1 MAATRRIAVY
11 GGTFD
16 PVHNGHLEAAR
27 RILKLFA
34 LDEVLFMPAYVA
46 PHKQRAIVSSAF
58 HRYAMLVLAT
68 EDDDRLR
75 ISTAELDARERVYT
89 VETVARLR
97 ERFGDTTRLFFI
109 MGADSW
115 TEIRS
120 WRDWERLLHLCDHI
134 VVTRPGY
141 DLDAAGVSAAAGTVI
156 DLRGLGGEEVA
167 ALLSEQKGPRVF
179 ISDAVMVEASATD
192 IRAAAR
198 AGAREKLAEVIPA
211 RVVDYIEKYGLYRNV
226 E

>member
-1 MAATRRIAVY
+1 MAASRRIAVY

-16 PVHNGHLEAAR
+16 PVHNGHLEVAR

-46 PHKQRAIVSSAF
+46 PHKQKAIVSSAF

-68 EDDDRLR
+68 ENDDRLR
-75 ISTAELDARERVYT
+75 VSTVELDALERAYT
-89 VETVARLR
+89 VDTIAQLSK
-97 ERFGDTTRLFFI
+97 RFGDTTRLFFV

-115 TEIRS
+115 AEIET
-120 WRDWERLLHLCDHI
+120 WRDWERLLQLCDHI
-134 VVTRPGY
+134 VMTRPGY
-141 DLDAAGVSAAAGTVI
+141 NLDATTVGAARSVI
-156 DLRGLGGEEVA
+156 DLRGLDERETA
-167 ALLSEQKGPRVF
+167 KLLSEAQGPHVF
-179 ISDAVMVEASATD
+179 ITDAVMIDASASD

-198 AGAREKLAEVIPA
+198 ARDGKKLLQLAPA
-211 RVVDYIEKYGLYRNV
+211 PVVNYIEKYGLYRMWN